1 MEKNTKLLSQ
11 IRWLLVGNFA
21 IMALVGLGLLAG
33 IRPLL
38 KKSGEAVGQ
47 VTAIAKKAE
56 PLVDSLA
63 GKGIQAV
70 KGLNARRLTNQG
82 HDVIDSAVDK
92 AKRFFGKDKKK

>member
-38 KKSGEAVGQ
+38 KKSSEAVGQ

-56 PLVDSLA
+56 HQILS
-63 GKGIQAV
+63 
-70 KGLNARRLTNQG
+70 
-82 HDVIDSAVDK
+82 S
-92 AKRFFGKDKKK
+92 